1 MLDPHS
7 EGIRWFLLTA
17 GGILLARSQDHRKS
31 PIAQNNHFVLS
42 DHVHLAI
49 KHFCD
54 GSIFFQDENAHIQGV
69 SSQNGLMKMMS
80 ITFQGICC
88 GGCYWLKCYFPPS
101 SSKYQIREYLFKG
114 GCSIFP
120 IKLWK
125 LEEWMMRYKYKVQ
138 NSRHS
143 GSTHLTKGLNVNF
156 S

>member
-54 GSIFFQDENAHIQGV
+54 GGIFFQDENARIQGV
-69 SSQNGLMKMMS
+69 IKLTKWFDENDVNHIPGHLLWELLLAEVLLSSIIFKIPN
-80 ITFQGICC
+80 QGIS
-88 GGCYWLKCYFPPS
+88 F
-101 SSKYQIREYLFKG
+101 
-114 GCSIFP
+114 
-120 IKLWK
+120 
-125 LEEWMMRYKYKVQ
+125 
-138 NSRHS
+138 
-143 GSTHLTKGLNVNF
+143 
-156 S
+156 